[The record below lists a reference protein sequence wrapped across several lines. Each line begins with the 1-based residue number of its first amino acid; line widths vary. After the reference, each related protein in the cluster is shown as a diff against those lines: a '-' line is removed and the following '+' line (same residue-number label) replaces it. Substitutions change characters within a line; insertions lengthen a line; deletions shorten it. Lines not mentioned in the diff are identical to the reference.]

1 MNVPWSAIAQG
12 ADSLAGGLFSVYN
25 QNKANNANRDINAF
39 HISR

>member
-25 QNKANNANRDINAF
+25 QNKANNYENQIF
-39 HISR
+39 VYT